1 MVLTVGSGSSCH
13 DKSRPKGKDF
23 KKTMNLEVLE
33 ADLNNFKH
41 AEAVRQ
47 LVDEYAR
54 LPIGQGTPLA
64 ARVLEQLV
72 PGLKRHP
79 GTLVFLAWLDRRAVG
94 VTVCMTGFSTFTAK
108 PMINIHDLAVT
119 AGCRGRGVG
128 RLLLKAVEAKAREL
142 DCGKVTLEVR
152 EDNALARQLYQRFGF
167 RDGESGPA
175 TFFLVKTL

>member
-1 MVLTVGSGSSCH
+1 
-13 DKSRPKGKDF
+13 
-23 KKTMNLEVLE
+23 MNLEVLE

-79 GTLVFLAWLDRRAVG
+79 GTLVFLAWLDPSGQNTRTPSGSAVCTFPRA
-94 VTVCMTGFSTFTAK
+94 A
-108 PMINIHDLAVT
+108 
-119 AGCRGRGVG
+119 
-128 RLLLKAVEAKAREL
+128 
-142 DCGKVTLEVR
+142 
-152 EDNALARQLYQRFGF
+152 
-167 RDGESGPA
+167 
-175 TFFLVKTL
+175 

>member
-1 MVLTVGSGSSCH
+1 
-13 DKSRPKGKDF
+13 
-23 KKTMNLEVLE
+23 MNLEVLE

-94 VTVCMTGFSTFTAK
+94 VTVCMTGFSTFTRQTSDQH
-108 PMINIHDLAVT
+108 P
-119 AGCRGRGVG
+119 RSGRYRRLPRTG
-128 RLLLKAVEAKAREL
+128 RRASVAQSGRSQSPRIGLRKNDSGGAR
-142 DCGKVTLEVR
+142 R
-152 EDNALARQLYQRFGF
+152 
-167 RDGESGPA
+167 
-175 TFFLVKTL
+175 